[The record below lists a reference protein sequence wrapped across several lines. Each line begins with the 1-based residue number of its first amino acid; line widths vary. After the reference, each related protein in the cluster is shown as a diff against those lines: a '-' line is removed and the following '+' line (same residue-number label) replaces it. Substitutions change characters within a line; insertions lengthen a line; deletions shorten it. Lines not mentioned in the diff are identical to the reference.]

1 MNDKKI
7 TLIMIKRQCQE
18 ALRLKKKNVC
28 EITLYS
34 GETEFLI
41 NLLNEL
47 IEKEQ

>member
-1 MNDKKI
+1 MTYNEI
-7 TLIMIKRQCQE
+7 IAIKAQCKE

-34 GETEFLI
+34 EEAEFLI
-41 NLLNEL
+41 NLLNEI